1 MEYEMQKEYSA
12 VTEENRIISQDE
24 ETVYAS
30 EDKENSRGAVEGKTI
45 GKYKMLRCLGQGGEG
60 SVYLARDEK
69 LQRLV
74 AIKCVR
80 KPGTEAEHLQRLR
93 HPMLPVIYDLF
104 QDVQGV
110 WYLVMEYLQGVTL
123 QKYIEKNGFVQEGQ
137 ARIWAAQLADVL
149 VYLHT
154 RKPPVIYSDLKPAN
168 IIVCPDGQLRLVDFG
183 AALTRSFG
191 ADRNRVMAVTP
202 GYGAPEQQ
210 GQRGIQQTGQAGSGY
225 TGSYADERS
234 DIYAFGKTLY
244 YMVTGADPGRPP
256 YAVLPVYEYQPLLGD
271 DLERII
277 RKCVRQEPKMRYQ
290 TVEDVHRDLD
300 RSVEGKRRKRRR
312 SFIRIIER
320 RVWLTE
326 GEGSI

>member
-45 GKYKMLRCLGQGGEG
+45 GKYKMLRSLGQGGEG

-149 VYLHT
+149 VYLH
-154 RKPPVIYSDLKPAN
+154 
-168 IIVCPDGQLRLVDFG
+168 
-183 AALTRSFG
+183 RS
-191 ADRNRVMAVTP
+191 A
-202 GYGAPEQQ
+202 
-210 GQRGIQQTGQAGSGY
+210 
-225 TGSYADERS
+225 
-234 DIYAFGKTLY
+234 
-244 YMVTGADPGRPP
+244 
-256 YAVLPVYEYQPLLGD
+256 
-271 DLERII
+271 
-277 RKCVRQEPKMRYQ
+277 
-290 TVEDVHRDLD
+290 
-300 RSVEGKRRKRRR
+300 
-312 SFIRIIER
+312 
-320 RVWLTE
+320 
-326 GEGSI
+326 